1 MDVIGSPRLLV
12 LLYRFLLLLKFTG
25 VVLYGGG
32 LVGALVATSSIDR
45 KRAVHAIASPGL
57 LVTWTAGYFLTL
69 QLNLSLT
76 EPWILGGLSLS
87 FVSQLALVAMAT
99 RERRTVA
106 GALMAAVPFFFVLVL
121 MIFRPRWPGVDT

>member
-1 MDVIGSPRLLV
+1 M
-12 LLYRFLLLLKFTG
+12 LLYRLLLLLKFTG

-32 LVGALVATSSIDR
+32 LVAALVATGSLDR

-57 LVTWTAGYFLTL
+57 VVTWTAGYFLTF

-87 FVSQLALVAMAT
+87 LVSQLALVAMAT

-106 GALMAAVPFFFVLVL
+106 EALMAVVPFFGVLVL

>member
-1 MDVIGSPRLLV
+1 MDAIGSPRLLV
-12 LLYRFLLLLKFTG
+12 LIYRFLLLLKFSG

-32 LVGALVATSSIDR
+32 LIGALVATSPVDR

-69 QLNLSLT
+69 QLNLALT

-87 FVSQLALVAMAT
+87 LLSQLALVAMAT

-106 GALMAAVPFFFVLVL
+106 GALMAVVPFFFVLVL
-121 MIFRPRWPGVDT
+121 MIFRPRWPGVDS